1 MDFVIVEV
9 RRCVEELGRRRLAG
23 GEVEIVD
30 GVEDESKDER
40 EGVIEV
46 KEGEALLLR
55 VRIREDEAGVAG
67 DGGSIKGE

>member
-1 MDFVIVEV
+1 LDFVIVEV

>member
-1 MDFVIVEV
+1 MIVEV